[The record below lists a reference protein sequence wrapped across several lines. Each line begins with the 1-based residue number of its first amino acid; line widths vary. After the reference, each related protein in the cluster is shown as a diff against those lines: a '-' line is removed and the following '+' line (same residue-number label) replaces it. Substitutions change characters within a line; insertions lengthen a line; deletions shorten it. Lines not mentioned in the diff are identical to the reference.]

1 MKARFPLA
9 LMALSLLLSLA
20 AAVGCSKTR
29 TDAQLIGDV
38 QNKIQSDVGIQS
50 KQQIAVQAANGV
62 VTLTGTVAND
72 AERELAANDAGQIP
86 GVKTVVN
93 SLQVAP
99 PVAVQAPPATETQ
112 APAPAAEEKKA
123 PPVKAAAAKPRP
135 KTVSQTAQ
143 SNTDSGMPP
152 APAAS
157 APAAAPSAPPP
168 PPPPQPVTIAE
179 GTPLQVRLID
189 GLDSEKS
196 KANDTFRA
204 TLDQPLTDGER
215 VIVPAGADI
224 TGRVVEVKD
233 AAHFAGSSA
242 LAVELTQ
249 ITVGG
254 KNYDLHTD
262 TWRKEGAGR
271 GKNTAAKVGGGAAL
285 GALIGGLAG
294 GGKGAAIGAGVGAG
308 AGTTVQGVTKGQQIK
323 LPPETQLNFHL
334 ASALSVLPGKNP
346 NAGRQRVE

>member
-1 MKARFPLA
+1 MKARFPVA
-9 LMALSLLLSLA
+9 VIMLSLLLALT

-38 QNKIQSDVGIQS
+38 QNKIQSDAGIQS

-86 GVKTVVN
+86 GVRTVVN

-99 PVAVQAPPATETQ
+99 PVAQTPPPQETPAPAPEVKKAPAKPAAGRARPKPTSQVAHNNTDNGTQAAEQPPATS
-112 APAPAAEEKKA
+112 AA
-123 PPVKAAAAKPRP
+123 PPP
-135 KTVSQTAQ
+135 
-143 SNTDSGMPP
+143 
-152 APAAS
+152 
-157 APAAAPSAPPP
+157 PPP
-168 PPPPQPVTIAE
+168 PPPPQPVTISE
-179 GTPLQVRLID
+179 GTPIQVRLID
-189 GLDSEKS
+189 SLDSDKN
-196 KANDTFRA
+196 KVGDTFRA
-204 TLDQPLTDGER
+204 TLDQPLTNGEQ
-215 VIVPAGADI
+215 VVVPAGADI
-224 TGRVVEVKD
+224 TGRVVAAKD
-233 AAHFAGSSA
+233 AAHFAGSSE

-262 TWRKEGAGR
+262 SWKKEGAGR

-323 LPPETQLNFHL
+323 LPPETQLNFRL
-334 ASALSVLPGKNP
+334 ASALSVFPAKNP
-346 NAGRQRVE
+346 NAGRQRVD